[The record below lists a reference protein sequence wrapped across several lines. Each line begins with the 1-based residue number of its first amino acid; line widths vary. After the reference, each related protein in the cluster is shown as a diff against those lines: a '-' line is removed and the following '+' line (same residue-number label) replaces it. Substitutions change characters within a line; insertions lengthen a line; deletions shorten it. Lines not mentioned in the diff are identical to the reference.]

1 MGAKIMTTKVNKK
14 ESANK
19 VKNAANVIAKF
30 TENTK
35 GLLSSNL
42 GTKKSSIYKEELF
55 EDLVEKEKKSLRK
68 KFRNMLFSAAKGI
81 IDENNKEK
89 KEKLI
94 NAFNELYLQVYKVN
108 DYSLQSVCNENLSKE
123 KKDILSKVLEICKK

>member
-1 MGAKIMTTKVNKK
+1 MTTKSNKK

-19 VKNAANVIAKF
+19 VNNAANVIAKF

-55 EDLVEKEKKSLRK
+55 ENLAEKEKKSLRK

-81 IDENNKEK
+81 IDESNKEK
-89 KEKLI
+89 KEKLV

>member
-1 MGAKIMTTKVNKK
+1 MTTKNNKK

-19 VKNAANVIAKF
+19 VNNAANVIAKF

-55 EDLVEKEKKSLRK
+55 ENLAEKEKKSLRK

-89 KEKLI
+89 KEKLV